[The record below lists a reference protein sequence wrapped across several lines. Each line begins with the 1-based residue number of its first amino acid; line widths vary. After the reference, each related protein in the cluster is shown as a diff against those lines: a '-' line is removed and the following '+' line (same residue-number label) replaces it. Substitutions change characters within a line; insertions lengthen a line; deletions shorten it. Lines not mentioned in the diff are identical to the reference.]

1 MWLKIPHRNWVLET
15 RVSMGTCTWRRTD
28 PRRKRKNRR
37 RKHREEEKKE
47 EDQNVHQHQ
56 IALFFFLLLQPDHLL
71 RRCVLQVLFFFK
83 SDKKQ
88 VCKTRFWFLEL
99 ESYRLE
105 IYVAKLAH
113 GSSRTRVW
121 KRQFSSSILSFKNSR
136 CYFPLSF
143 HMVVNLL
150 YTTSSHY

>member
-1 MWLKIPHRNWVLET
+1 MKTNRSTEKKKKKKKK
-15 RVSMGTCTWRRTD
+15 TWRR
-28 PRRKRKNRR
+28 RKRRR
-37 RKHREEEKKE
+37 RPDRPPALDHSILLPSSPTRSSSSAL
-47 EDQNVHQHQ
+47 HQ
-56 IALFFFLLLQPDHLL
+56 ITHLDRFVLLPSSPTRSALRSTGFVF
-71 RRCVLQVLFFFK
+71 LQVRKNL
-83 SDKKQ
+83 

-105 IYVAKLAH
+105 IYVAKLPH

-121 KRQFSSSILSFKNSR
+121 KRRFLSSISSLKNSR

-143 HMVVNLL
+143 HTVVNLL